1 MQVLLPK
8 FAPAK
13 FPPDT
18 EVPSFTGA
26 TGLFAMLP
34 DFFGLLK
41 FDDFY
46 KISSPAL
53 LIVEPGPLKLFALLF
68 VPALSILSLDSLIS
82 ESLPVLFLLK
92 VGKDRAP
99 PLGFP
104 GVAFAPLGLFATPP
118 CKPLR
123 IIYCY

>member
-1 MQVLLPK
+1 MQVLLPR
-8 FAPAK
+8 

-18 EVPSFTGA
+18 EVPSFTA
-26 TGLFAMLP
+26 TTLFAMLP

-68 VPALSILSLDSLIS
+68 VPALSILSLDSF
-82 ESLPVLFLLK
+82 LPVLFLLK
-92 VGKDRAP
+92 VDKDRAP
-99 PLGFP
+99 PL
-104 GVAFAPLGLFATPP
+104 
-118 CKPLR
+118 
-123 IIYCY
+123 